1 MTTYN
6 TYQEAKIANPKGD
19 IYKLDRQGC
28 FVCPEHGG
36 VEVVMFT
43 DYDSIGVKC
52 SHEDYCMTVEEF
64 LADGHKF
71 FEGDVYLNIQ
81 GDVRVVNSNKEW
93 IDVLNGKSAM
103 DNKRYILR
111 AAALEEKPKPT
122 KFVKVEES
130 IFDLKGEFESGELY
144 CKNLCVSDDYTRLNT
159 EVALFGCAAAGNIY
173 RQVEID
179 WRDEVKE
186 AYDAVELPVGELGR
200 LYMGEGWSE
209 QEFIKFCHLV
219 ASLTEKPANG

>member
-6 TYQEAKIANPKGD
+6 TYQEAKVANPKGD

-28 FVCPEHGG
+28 FVCSEHGG

-71 FEGDVYLNIQ
+71 FDGDKCIDEEGYVIALAGHHTWGQPDGHNEY
-81 GDVRVVNSNKEW
+81 
-93 IDVLNGKSAM
+93 
-103 DNKRYILR
+103 RYVLR

-130 IFDLKGEFESGELY
+130 IFDLKNELERGELY
-144 CKNLCVSDDYTRLNT
+144 YMNMAHYNKCEAWQELAHFMIEGEL
-159 EVALFGCAAAGNIY
+159 Y

-179 WRDEVKE
+179 WRDEVRAKYP
-186 AYDAVELPVGELGR
+186 AIDFRDVD
-200 LYMGEGWSE
+200 GEGYHDVGSWDSDS
-209 QEFIKFCHLV
+209 FIRLCHLV
-219 ASLTEKPANG
+219 ASLTENPTN